1 LPEKVKLP
9 LKEPAELPSQLIVAV
24 PMASDRPLDE
34 VWPLFGTKSG
44 EPGAFEAET
53 PAAPGPMMAAP
64 ASPATT
70 SHEIGRAM
78 RDRRRVSDVCIVQ
91 IPELLG

>member
-70 SHEIGRAM
+70 SHESGRAI
-78 RDRRRVSDVCIVQ
+78 RDRRRVSDVCIVR
-91 IPELLG
+91 IPEWLG